1 MPLKMSS
8 VSEFLEML
16 TWTALVSRVYRLKG
30 VSSSIAL
37 PKRNEAV
44 RLSNHITSA
53 YFNLAK
59 IFSFH

>member
-1 MPLKMSS
+1 MPLKISS

-16 TWTALVSRVYRLKG
+16 TWMALVSWVYRLKG

-37 PKRNEAV
+37 PKRNEV
-44 RLSNHITSA
+44 VGLSNHITSV

-59 IFSFH
+59 IFSLH